1 MNDPDDPDS
10 HQLEDLRQQLHQ
22 ATDRF
27 HQARLEWEKW
37 LQASE
42 YRHEER
48 VDAARD
54 NLRQAERE
62 VEDLE
67 GKIKEALSPPPTAA
81 APADEKQP

>member
-1 MNDPDDPDS
+1 MNDPDS
-10 HQLEDLRQQLHQ
+10 HKLEDLRQQLHR

-48 VDAARD
+48 VNAARD
-54 NLRQAERE
+54 NLRKAERE

-67 GKIKEALSPPPTAA
+67 GKIKQALSPASASPTS
-81 APADEKQP
+81 ADEKRP